1 VEVTTEIETRVHE
14 NIDHADALEV
24 RRLTLEARRERLCG
38 QVDALAARYAAG
50 VDELARLGATPETAE
65 AVLAEVVARETEE
78 LAAAEVA
85 LTEAEALA
93 DLAERLYREAG
104 L

>member
-1 VEVTTEIETRVHE
+1 VFTKTLTTQTPWKCGGSPW
-14 NIDHADALEV
+14 
-24 RRLTLEARRERLCG
+24 RRGGSVC
-38 QVDALAARYAAG
+38 AARWMRWPRG
-50 VDELARLGATPETAE
+50 TRRGATPETAE